1 MIQGLIDWLEGRF
14 KLSKVHH
21 PGTVITQ
28 GACHAY
34 CDMVG
39 VAVKAGALVTIGY
52 VGQAVGGFKGK

>member
-14 KLSKVHH
+14 NLAKVHH
-21 PGTVITQ
+21 PATIISQ
-28 GACHAY
+28 RACHAY